1 MKDKDTNFLTE
12 AYKRVVL
19 REEYYDCYR
28 DCKGLGGSHSE
39 CHDECAHLEEE
50 GTGSGNE
57 NSPEMRKIRDRD
69 NRKLH
74 RDNPQLHSMRAK
86 AKQEMG
92 IPLTPEDKLA
102 LNPPIPGK
110 KKVIEDDESN
120 YQDRAHSAGEKFG
133 RSGGKM
139 FEDPQKDSHDLP
151 PLEQRPRGKFQPAG
165 MSVDDLVEFITDK
178 LPEIDRLEVTGDDAV
193 HHALYKAAHVV
204 DKKLKRSGSSGPSKG
219 EMDQNKI
226 MKQDI
231 EDELSGRPGD
241 A

>member
-1 MKDKDTNFLTE
+1 M
-12 AYKRVVL
+12 L
-19 REEYYDCYR
+19 REEQYDCYR

-74 RDNPQLHSMRAK
+74 RDNPDLRSMRAK

-120 YQDRAHSAGEKFG
+120 YQDRAFAAGQKFKG
-133 RSGGKM
+133 NM

-165 MSVDDLVEFITDK
+165 MSVEDLVEFITDK
-178 LPEIDRLEVTGDDAV
+178 LPEIDGIEPI

-204 DKKLKRSGSSGPSKG
+204 NKNLKRSGSSGPSKG